1 MSATLHCSNL
11 SPLSQ
16 LGSTLKEKI
25 CWLTSTILFVKV
37 AKNMEAHPPLFAC
50 DEHTMLNR
58 ENHVM
63 SAFDTSLSGG
73 NQKRE
78 ETARLAEPV
87 GRVSG

>member
-1 MSATLHCSNL
+1 
-11 SPLSQ
+11 
-16 LGSTLKEKI
+16 
-25 CWLTSTILFVKV
+25 
-37 AKNMEAHPPLFAC
+37 MEAHPPLFAC

-87 GRVSG
+87 GRVSGWA